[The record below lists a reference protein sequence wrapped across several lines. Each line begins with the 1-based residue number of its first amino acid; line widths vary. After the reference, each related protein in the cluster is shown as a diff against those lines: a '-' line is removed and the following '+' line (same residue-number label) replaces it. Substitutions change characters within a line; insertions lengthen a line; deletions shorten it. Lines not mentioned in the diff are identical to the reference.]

1 MDLSEKFEKEKISK
15 TYRRFDEIHKFD
27 WFIGYNEEEN
37 KSLVVV
43 TNGEFIK
50 FESTKIINVKLEKRI
65 DNKISLSFNLIDDK
79 YSDIFYKF
87 CEDMI
92 ENTRDIKES
101 NIIQFLLMRWNMWR
115 LAFKNSNQRILNEKE
130 IKGLIGELIFLNQYM
145 FENYGIEKS
154 IKSWQGPLNFHKDYE
169 IENTWYEVKTT
180 SSNAMTVS
188 ISSIEQLESNCIGEL
203 DIVILEQTNE
213 VVEENI
219 SLNKLISIINNK
231 IMDIDLKRIFWSK
244 LDNLGYLYDDEY
256 DRYNYRLIKIN
267 RYMIEDNS
275 FPRILR
281 SELKDGIINASY
293 EIDIRNIERYLI
305 KE

>member
-1 MDLSEKFEKEKISK
+1 
-15 TYRRFDEIHKFD
+15 
-27 WFIGYNEEEN
+27 
-37 KSLVVV
+37 
-43 TNGEFIK
+43 
-50 FESTKIINVKLEKRI
+50 
-65 DNKISLSFNLIDDK
+65 
-79 YSDIFYKF
+79 
-87 CEDMI
+87 
-92 ENTRDIKES
+92 
-101 NIIQFLLMRWNMWR
+101 
-115 LAFKNSNQRILNEKE
+115 
-130 IKGLIGELIFLNQYM
+130 M

-231 IMDIDLKRIFWSK
+231 IMDIDLKRIFWRK

-281 SELKDGIINASY
+281 NELKEGIINVSY